1 MHRHPLRSG
10 DAPQTQQPLKC
21 PLPSTQKTPVAN
33 QPDRLLT
40 TTNLPEKPPTHAR
53 PLHIYAIKTFSPHPC
68 FLPSAHIPP
77 LRPTHQ
83 CLSTHN
89 ALPTLPTKHARPP
102 EFQPCQAKAP
112 LDTPLNTKPKPALP
126 IPLPKLPTPRQSL
139 LSTAHAKN
147 SC

>member
-10 DAPQTQQPLKC
+10 DAPQTQQPLKF

-33 QPDRLLT
+33 QPDRLRT

-77 LRPTHQ
+77 TETHAPMFIHAQRPSHPSHQACTSSWIPAMPSKSAARYTSKHKTQACPTHTIAQ
-83 CLSTHN
+83 TTHSS
-89 ALPTLPTKHARPP
+89 PI
-102 EFQPCQAKAP
+102 
-112 LDTPLNTKPKPALP
+112 PALNS
-126 IPLPKLPTPRQSL
+126 PR
-139 LSTAHAKN
+139 
-147 SC
+147 